1 MNACQPPSK
10 GEVMSRRSNP
20 ASPPAVEAEEV
31 DFGAAL
37 ARQQRAAF
45 ESAGEMTEQGLRFLS
60 DCISAT
66 ADYLGSLRRCETAPD
81 AMSLSAQY
89 MSDAVDGFARRTQE
103 TFERFAQPVE
113 RAR

>member
-1 MNACQPPSK
+1 MN
-10 GEVMSRRSNP
+10 RRSNP
-20 ASPPAVEAEEV
+20 PSQPATVEAEDL
-31 DFGAAL
+31 DFGAVL

-81 AMSLSAQY
+81 AMSLSTQY
-89 MSDAVDGFARRTQE
+89 MSDAINGFVQRAQE
-103 TFERFAQPVE
+103 AAERFAPPTG
-113 RAR
+113 RAS